1 MADTP
6 PPDEAA
12 APSFESG
19 LDQLDSLVRSL
30 ESGDLGLAE
39 SIAAYEQGVTLLRRL
54 HEELGAIELR
64 VKTLV
69 QLDADGNPVF
79 EPINGQPELPAPA
92 AEPDSGDQPARGRR
106 RVRKPAA
113 AGTSGRQRLPGMD
126 EPDQTP

>member
-6 PPDEAA
+6 PAGETAT
-12 APSFESG
+12 PSFEAG
-19 LDQLDSLVRSL
+19 LDQLDSLVRTM
-30 ESGDLGLAE
+30 ESGDLSLAE

-69 QLDADGNPVF
+69 QLDEDGNPVF
-79 EPINGQPELPAPA
+79 EPVSSAA
-92 AEPDSGDQPARGRR
+92 AEPAAGSEADDRPTRGRR

-113 AGTSGRQRLPGMD
+113 AGTSNRQRLPGMD
-126 EPDQTP
+126 EPSETP